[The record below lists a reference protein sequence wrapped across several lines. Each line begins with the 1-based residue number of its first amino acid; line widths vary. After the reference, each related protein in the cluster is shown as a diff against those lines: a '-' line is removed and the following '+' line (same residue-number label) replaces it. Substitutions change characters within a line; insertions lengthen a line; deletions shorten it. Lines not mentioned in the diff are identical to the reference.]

1 MIFHNNSLASEAF
14 ELVRFKYKSTAIT
27 DCPKR
32 YRSTNCPP
40 SNITF
45 GNRHQ
50 TTIPGLRATYK
61 THIQKAKGISYEAI
75 PTVTGSGS
83 VKKNTQFGMINNRA
97 NKKYKCSCEDIQ
109 RINLVKY
116 FIQSKLC
123 QLSIITILN

>member
-1 MIFHNNSLASEAF
+1 MYVENH
-14 ELVRFKYKSTAIT
+14 TCIT
-27 DCPKR
+27 
-32 YRSTNCPP
+32 N
-40 SNITF
+40 
-45 GNRHQ
+45 
-50 TTIPGLRATYK
+50 K
-61 THIQKAKGISYEAI
+61 THIQKAKGISNEAI

-123 QLSIITILN
+123 QLSIITLLN

>member
-1 MIFHNNSLASEAF
+1 MIFPNNSLASEAF
-14 ELVRFKYKSTAIT
+14 ELVRFKYISPAIT
-27 DCPKR
+27 DCPKS

-50 TTIPGLRATYK
+50 TTIPGLRATNK
-61 THIQKAKGISYEAI
+61 TPIQKAKGISNEAI

-109 RINLVKY
+109 RINFVKY
-116 FIQSKLC
+116 FIQ
-123 QLSIITILN
+123 